1 MVQSLGFKA
10 LIHLVPRT
18 RDDATFH
25 ESVRRV
31 ADVLRSHTASVASCA
46 VNPMF
51 RVADDP
57 LGRRTVFR
65 AALEIAGDGLEPG
78 ILAALA
84 KGLDVQFGDEIH
96 ADLSSFLIGE
106 DLSFMSSVKTP
117 VRYQYLMRRRIGL
130 SHDDYLKHYLEVH
143 SKFGLKTPGIVGY
156 RQLHVDLEA
165 SRRAAAAAG
174 FGVWAVDSVSQLY
187 LDSVESFI
195 AGASTSEV
203 GPAAVEDERT
213 FVDRSR
219 SFHFMSNVEWEG
231 ESHVSNSTGVN

>member
-25 ESVRRV
+25 DSVRRV
-31 ADVLRSHTASVASCA
+31 AAVLRSHTASVASCA

-65 AALEIAGDGLEPG
+65 AALEITGDGLEPG

-84 KGLDVQFGDEIH
+84 KGLDVQFGDVIH

-106 DLSFMSSVKTP
+106 DLSFMSSAKTP

-165 SRRAAAAAG
+165 SRRAAAAAASA
-174 FGVWAVDSVSQLY
+174 FACRILSCASSAAFFRAAAAASSSSRFFCILCAKSRNLSSQNENFSKLQ
-187 LDSVESFI
+187 L
-195 AGASTSEV
+195 
-203 GPAAVEDERT
+203 R
-213 FVDRSR
+213 FVL
-219 SFHFMSNVEWEG
+219 
-231 ESHVSNSTGVN
+231 